1 MTIQLDCETKT
12 TLFLKDKQCDWLN
25 DLNDDRLYSTPN
37 STLEVFFLFTLS
49 TYYYYYYYYKYSIIV
64 IGVEVCDVNCFISNL
79 LLIYSKL
86 SVFYFHHWF
95 GHIPFVHCFRLIFIS
110 IPAIMILVILYLIN
124 TSHFY
129 KRERITDN
137 RSYLLISHS
146 ILYFIL
152 YIPYDIDFSTNNS
165 PIQTMIHIV
174 RTSEN
179 PCIVINTTRY
189 RLKSNAK
196 STSLINTLF
205 YS

>member
-1 MTIQLDCETKT
+1 MI
-12 TLFLKDKQCDWLN
+12 DWMIWMMIVFFPL
-25 DLNDDRLYSTPN
+25 LN

-49 TYYYYYYYYKYSIIV
+49 PYYYYYYFKYSIIV

-79 LLIYSKL
+79 LQIYTKL
-86 SVFYFHHWF
+86 SVFDFHHWF
-95 GHIPFVHCFRLIFIS
+95 GHIPFVHCFRLILIS
-110 IPAIMILVILYLIN
+110 TPAIMIFVILYLIN
-124 TSHFY
+124 TTHFY

-146 ILYFIL
+146 MLYFIL
-152 YIPYDIDFSTNNS
+152 CIPYDIDFSTHNS

-189 RLKSNAK
+189 RLKSNAD

-205 YS
+205 YR

>member
-1 MTIQLDCETKT
+1 MTIQLDCETKIT
-12 TLFLKDKQCDWLN
+12 IILKDTQYDWLN

-37 STLEVFFLFTLS
+37 SSLEVFFLFTLS
-49 TYYYYYYYYKYSIIV
+49 TYYYYYYYKYSIIV

-79 LLIYSKL
+79 LQIYSKL

-95 GHIPFVHCFRLIFIS
+95 GHIPFVHCFRLILIS
-110 IPAIMILVILYLIN
+110 TPAIMILVILYLIIN
-124 TSHFY
+124 SHFY

-174 RTSEN
+174 CTSEN

-189 RLKSNAK
+189 RLKSNAD

-205 YS
+205 YR

>member
-1 MTIQLDCETKT
+1 M
-12 TLFLKDKQCDWLN
+12 
-25 DLNDDRLYSTPN
+25 
-37 STLEVFFLFTLS
+37 
-49 TYYYYYYYYKYSIIV
+49 
-64 IGVEVCDVNCFISNL
+64 
-79 LLIYSKL
+79 
-86 SVFYFHHWF
+86 
-95 GHIPFVHCFRLIFIS
+95 IF
-110 IPAIMILVILYLIN
+110 VILYLIN

-189 RLKSNAK
+189 
-196 STSLINTLF
+196 
-205 YS
+205 